1 MKKICVI
8 WITVIMMVS
17 CLLAGCSQESA
28 EETGEALDY
37 TVVEP
42 DEVPEELQAKMEE
55 SKETGFKLT
64 YRTQES
70 LYIAEGY
77 GKQGTGG
84 YSVAVRKL
92 SLMDST
98 IDFET
103 EMIGPESG
111 EKVSKEPSYPYI
123 VVKTEYREQNVVFK

>member
-1 MKKICVI
+1 M
-8 WITVIMMVS
+8 TVS
-17 CLLAGCSQESA
+17 CLLTGCRQQSMEEAGKPLE
-28 EETGEALDY
+28 Y

-42 DEVPEELQAKMEE
+42 DEVPAELQAKMEE
-55 SKETGFKLT
+55 SKEAGFKLT

-77 GKQGTGG
+77 GKQPTGG

-92 SLMDST
+92 MLNDSA

-103 EMIGPESG
+103 EMIGPQSG